1 MFGWAKWHI
10 LPFGWLNQLKHVEAK
25 VVVSGC
31 FKFNSN
37 TAHSKTIED
46 NK

>member
-31 FKFNSN
+31 FKFHSN
-37 TAHSKTIED
+37 TAHSKIIGD
-46 NK
+46 NE